1 MMTPHFFLLAGL
13 AYYLAPLAKPLRYL
27 RSIIDPEKGS
37 RPMRSA
43 FLLFTILCVV
53 TSRAWAYQSMQ
64 VHCGDTAGEE
74 VWILAYHQGEDGDG
88 GNRHQLYR
96 ERWTDDYFF
105 QLNYQLSGLADEEGL
120 PYSWTSF
127 QLNLNDMT
135 FTYRTLWNR
144 EIESEQQGSCAGITI
159 EQI

>member
-1 MMTPHFFLLAGL
+1 MTPPVSLLAGL
-13 AYYLAPLAKPLRYL
+13 ACYLAPLAKPLKHL
-27 RSIIDPEKGS
+27 RSIIDPSKGS
-37 RPMRSA
+37 RTIRAS
-43 FLLFTILCVV
+43 FLLFTISCVV

-64 VHCGDTAGEE
+64 VHCVDTAGEE
-74 VWILAYHQGEDGDG
+74 VWILAYHQGADGDG

-105 QLNYQLSGLADEEGL
+105 QLNYQLSGLASEEGL

-127 QLNLNDMT
+127 QLDLNDMT

-144 EIESEQQGSCAGITI
+144 EVESEQQGSCAGITI

>member
-1 MMTPHFFLLAGL
+1 
-13 AYYLAPLAKPLRYL
+13 
-27 RSIIDPEKGS
+27 
-37 RPMRSA
+37 
-43 FLLFTILCVV
+43 
-53 TSRAWAYQSMQ
+53 MQ
-64 VHCGDTAGEE
+64 VHCVDTAGEE
-74 VWILAYHQGEDGDG
+74 VWILAYHQGADGDG

-105 QLNYQLSGLADEEGL
+105 QLNYQLSGLASEEGL

-127 QLNLNDMT
+127 QLDLNDMT

-144 EIESEQQGSCAGITI
+144 EVESEQQGSCAGITI

>member
-1 MMTPHFFLLAGL
+1 MTPPVSLLAGL
-13 AYYLAPLAKPLRYL
+13 ACYLAALAKPLKHL
-27 RSIIDPEKGS
+27 SSNIDLEKGS
-37 RPMRSA
+37 RTMRAS
-43 FLLFTILCVV
+43 FLLFTILGVV

-64 VHCGDTAGEE
+64 VHCVDTAGEA
-74 VWILAYHQGEDGDG
+74 VWILAYHQGADGDG

-105 QLNYQLSGLADEEGL
+105 QLNYQLSGLAAEEGL

-144 EIESEQQGSCAGITI
+144 EVESEQQGSCAGITI

>member
-1 MMTPHFFLLAGL
+1 M
-13 AYYLAPLAKPLRYL
+13 
-27 RSIIDPEKGS
+27 
-37 RPMRSA
+37 
-43 FLLFTILCVV
+43 LFTILGVV

-64 VHCGDTAGEE
+64 VHCVDTAGEA

-105 QLNYQLSGLADEEGL
+105 QLNYQLSGLASEEGL
-120 PYSWTSF
+120 SYSWTSF
-127 QLNLNDMT
+127 QLDLNDMT

-144 EIESEQQGSCAGITI
+144 EVESEQQGSCAGITI

>member
-13 AYYLAPLAKPLRYL
+13 AYYLAPLAKPLKHL
-27 RSIIDPEKGS
+27 STIIDPEKGS

-74 VWILAYHQGEDGDG
+74 VWILAYHQGADGDG
-88 GNRHQLYR
+88 GNRH
-96 ERWTDDYFF
+96 
-105 QLNYQLSGLADEEGL
+105 
-120 PYSWTSF
+120 
-127 QLNLNDMT
+127 
-135 FTYRTLWNR
+135 
-144 EIESEQQGSCAGITI
+144 
-159 EQI
+159 